1 MYKECTK
8 EQPHISTTDM
18 CGCSFITPS
27 LVDSAAVVAGALV
40 ADLAVA
46 AAAEVAG
53 AGTRPI
59 AIEGQ
64 GYEGE
69 AYRQREQCRQERE
82 DEIDD
87 HADGQQREQIE

>member
-1 MYKECTK
+1 M
-8 EQPHISTTDM
+8 
-18 CGCSFITPS
+18 
-27 LVDSAAVVAGALV
+27 

-53 AGTRPI
+53 AGTRPV
-59 AIEGQ
+59 AIERKGD
-64 GYEGE
+64 EGE
-69 AYRQREQCRQERE
+69 AYRQREQRRQERE